1 MIDSDSCFYS
11 HADLPFSRHSWHS
24 SIDYHIRSN
33 QMPTLEQ
40 IQAKLKKLQAQ
51 ADVLI
56 ARKAQVAVDQIRDLM
71 LKHGLTTADIEAQA
85 KARRAA
91 RGLNGNGKVKAGSSG
106 KAIAKYRDHKTGA
119 TWTGHGRAP
128 GWIAG
133 VKDRTQFLVEGASE
147 LKSAAKAAVTHAK
160 GSKGQPKG
168 AQPPKYINPK
178 TGATW
183 SGRGPAPAWLATVK
197 DRTRFLIDS
206 ASASVADAGHK
217 AAKKAGKVKSAAT
230 SGVVSKKAAAR
241 KVVAKKAGAAKK
253 TVAKKATAATRKV
266 AAKKGPAKP
275 AAKKSAATKAAR
287 KAPVRKTAAKKAV
300 AATVAATPQAAPASA
315 GA

>member
-1 MIDSDSCFYS
+1 
-11 HADLPFSRHSWHS
+11 
-24 SIDYHIRSN
+24 
-33 QMPTLEQ
+33 MPTLEQ

-51 ADVLI
+51 ADALI

-71 LKHGLTTADIEAQA
+71 LKHGLTTADIEARA

-91 RGLNGNGKVKAGSSG
+91 SGLNGHAGNGKAKAARAG

-133 VKDRTQFLVEGASE
+133 VKDRTQFLIAGASE
-147 LKSAAKAAVTHAK
+147 LKTAAKAAVTHAK

-168 AQPPKYINPK
+168 AQPPKYLNPK

-197 DRTRFLIDS
+197 DRTKFLIDS
-206 ASASVADAGHK
+206 AAATAAGAGHQ
-217 AAKKAGKVKSAAT
+217 AAKKAGKVKSAAA
-230 SGVVSKKAAAR
+230 GGAVSKKAAAR
-241 KVVAKKAGAAKK
+241 KVVAKKGAAKK
-253 TVAKKATAATRKV
+253 TVARKATAAAGKV
-266 AAKKGPAKP
+266 AAKKGTAKP
-275 AAKKSAATKAAR
+275 AAKKSAAPKAAR
-287 KAPVRKTAAKKAV
+287 KAPVRKSAAKSKAV
-300 AATVAATPQAAPASA
+300 ATSEAAAPQASPVQASV
-315 GA
+315 

>member
-1 MIDSDSCFYS
+1 
-11 HADLPFSRHSWHS
+11 
-24 SIDYHIRSN
+24 
-33 QMPTLEQ
+33 MPTLEQ

-51 ADVLI
+51 ADILI
-56 ARKAQVAVDQIRDLM
+56 ARKAQVAVDQIRDMM
-71 LKHGLTTADIEAQA
+71 LKHGLTTADIEAKA

-91 RGLNGNGKVKAGSSG
+91 KSSNGYAGNGKG
-106 KAIAKYRDHKTGA
+106 KAAGAGKSLPKYRDHKTGA

-147 LKSAAKAAVTHAK
+147 SKSEAKAATTQTK

-168 AQPPKYINPK
+168 AQPPKYLNPK

-206 ASASVADAGHK
+206 AAAASETGHK
-217 AAKKAGKVKSAAT
+217 TTTKVARKASKVKSAAT
-230 SGVVSKKAAAR
+230 SGAVSKKATASTL
-241 KVVAKKAGAAKK
+241 VANKAVASK
-253 TVAKKATAATRKV
+253 TTAAKKATAATRKV
-266 AAKKGPAKP
+266 AAKKGTAKPATKKTIAAKAAGNAPVRKP
-275 AAKKSAATKAAR
+275 AAKGRAGSTSAA
-287 KAPVRKTAAKKAV
+287 
-300 AATVAATPQAAPASA
+300 AAPQTSTVQA

>member
-1 MIDSDSCFYS
+1 MIDSNSCIYS
-11 HADLPFSRHSWHS
+11 HAELPFSRHSWHS

-40 IQAKLKKLQAQ
+40 IQAKLRKLQAQ

-56 ARKAQVAVDQIRDLM
+56 ARKAQAAVDQIRDLM
-71 LKHGLTTADIEAQA
+71 LKHGLTTADIEARA

-91 RGLNGNGKVKAGSSG
+91 RGLNGHAGNGKAKAAGAG

-133 VKDRTQFLVEGASE
+133 VKDRTQFLIEGASE
-147 LKSAAKAAVTHAK
+147 LKSAAKAALTHAK
-160 GSKGQPKG
+160 ASKGQPKG

-197 DRTRFLIDS
+197 DRTRFLIDG
-206 ASASVADAGHK
+206 ASATVADAGQQ
-217 AAKKAGKVKSAAT
+217 AAKKAGKVKSAA
-230 SGVVSKKAAAR
+230 SGVAGRKAAAR
-241 KVVAKKAGAAKK
+241 KQSRPR
-253 TVAKKATAATRKV
+253 RKLPRPKRQGKRRF
-266 AAKKGPAKP
+266 ARAQPQAKP
-275 AAKKSAATKAAR
+275 PRQVLRQRR
-287 KAPVRKTAAKKAV
+287 KPR
-300 AATVAATPQAAPASA
+300 PRQPAHERN
-315 GA
+315 GVVK

>member
-1 MIDSDSCFYS
+1 
-11 HADLPFSRHSWHS
+11 
-24 SIDYHIRSN
+24 
-33 QMPTLEQ
+33 MPTLEQ

-56 ARKAQVAVDQIRDLM
+56 ARKAQVAVNQIRDLM
-71 LKHGLTTADIEAQA
+71 LKHGLTTADIEAKA
-85 KARRAA
+85 KAKRAA
-91 RGLNGNGKVKAGSSG
+91 RGLNGHAGNGKVKAAGSG
-106 KAIAKYRDHKTGA
+106 KAVAKYRDHKTGA

-147 LKSAAKAAVTHAK
+147 LKSAAKAVVTHAK
-160 GSKGQPKG
+160 ASKGQPKG

-197 DRTRFLIDS
+197 DRTKFLIDS
-206 ASASVADAGHK
+206 ASATVADAGHK

-241 KVVAKKAGAAKK
+241 KVVAKRAGAAKK
-253 TVAKKATAATRKV
+253 AAAKKATAATRKV
-266 AAKKGPAKP
+266 AAKKGAVKP
-275 AAKKSAATKAAR
+275 AAKKSVATKAAR
-287 KAPVRKTAAKKAV
+287 KAPVRKTAARKAV
-300 AATVAATPQAAPASA
+300 ATSTTAAPQAAPASA
-315 GA
+315 SA

>member
-1 MIDSDSCFYS
+1 
-11 HADLPFSRHSWHS
+11 
-24 SIDYHIRSN
+24 
-33 QMPTLEQ
+33 MPTLEQ

-51 ADVLI
+51 ADVLL

-71 LKHGLTTADIEAQA
+71 LKHGLTTADIEAKA

-91 RGLNGNGKVKAGSSG
+91 RGLNGGGKAKAVSSG
-106 KAIAKYRDHKTGA
+106 KSLAKYRDHKTGA

-133 VKDRTQFLVEGASE
+133 VKDRAQFLIEGASE
-147 LKSAAKAAVTHAK
+147 LKSAAKSAVTQAK

-206 ASASVADAGHK
+206 ASATVADAGHK
-217 AAKKAGKVKSAAT
+217 AAKKAGKVKSAAA

-253 TVAKKATAATRKV
+253 TVAKKATAATKKV
-266 AAKKGPAKP
+266 AVKKG
-275 AAKKSAATKAAR
+275 AAKKSVVAKAAR
-287 KAPVRKTAAKKAV
+287 KSPVRKAAAKRTV
-300 AATVAATPQAAPASA
+300 ATSAAATPAAAPASA

>member
-1 MIDSDSCFYS
+1 
-11 HADLPFSRHSWHS
+11 
-24 SIDYHIRSN
+24 
-33 QMPTLEQ
+33 MPTLEQ

-51 ADVLI
+51 ADALI

-71 LKHGLTTADIEAQA
+71 LKHGLTTEDIEARA

-91 RGLNGNGKVKAGSSG
+91 GGLNGHAGSGKAKGASAG

-128 GWIAG
+128 GWIAS
-133 VKDRTQFLVEGASE
+133 VKDRTQFLIEGASE

-197 DRTRFLIDS
+197 DRTKFLIES
-206 ASASVADAGHK
+206 ASAAAADVGHQ
-217 AAKKAGKVKSAAT
+217 AAKKAGKVKSAAAG
-230 SGVVSKKAAAR
+230 GVVSKKAAAR
-241 KVVAKKAGAAKK
+241 KVVAKKAATAKK
-253 TVAKKATAATRKV
+253 TVAKKATSAAGKVAAKKV
-266 AAKKGPAKP
+266 AAKKGAAKP

-287 KAPVRKTAAKKAV
+287 KAPVRKVAAKSKAV
-300 AATVAATPQAAPASA
+300 ATSATSAAAAPQASPAPASA
-315 GA
+315 

>member
-1 MIDSDSCFYS
+1 
-11 HADLPFSRHSWHS
+11 
-24 SIDYHIRSN
+24 
-33 QMPTLEQ
+33 MPTLEQ

-51 ADVLI
+51 ADALI

-71 LKHGLTTADIEAQA
+71 LKHGLTTADIEAKA

-91 RGLNGNGKVKAGSSG
+91 AGLNGHAGNGRAKAAG

-128 GWIAG
+128 GWIAN
-133 VKDRTQFLVEGASE
+133 VKDRTQFLIEGASE
-147 LKSAAKAAVTHAK
+147 LKSAAKAALSHAK

-206 ASASVADAGHK
+206 ASASAADAGHV
-217 AAKKAGKVKSAAT
+217 AAKKAGKVKSAAA
-230 SGVVSKKAAAR
+230 GGAVSKKAAAR
-241 KVVAKKAGAAKK
+241 KVVAKKAVATKK
-253 TVAKKATAATRKV
+253 TAAKKATATGVKA
-266 AAKKGPAKP
+266 AAKKATATGAKA
-275 AAKKSAATKAAR
+275 AAKKSTAKPAVKKSTATKAAR
-287 KAPVRKTAAKKAV
+287 KAPVRKAAAKSN
-300 AATVAATPQAAPASA
+300 TVATSAAAAPQASPAPVSA
-315 GA
+315 

>member
-1 MIDSDSCFYS
+1 
-11 HADLPFSRHSWHS
+11 
-24 SIDYHIRSN
+24 
-33 QMPTLEQ
+33 MPTLEQ

-51 ADVLI
+51 ADVLL

-71 LKHGLTTADIEAQA
+71 LKHGLTTADIEAKA

-91 RGLNGNGKVKAGSSG
+91 RGLNGGGKAKAVSSG
-106 KAIAKYRDHKTGA
+106 KAVAKYRDHKTGA

-128 GWIAG
+128 GWIAS
-133 VKDRTQFLVEGASE
+133 VKDRTQFLIEGASE

-160 GSKGQPKG
+160 GGKGQPKG

-206 ASASVADAGHK
+206 ASATVADAGHK

-230 SGVVSKKAAAR
+230 GGVVSKKAAAK

-266 AAKKGPAKP
+266 AAKKGAAKP
-275 AAKKSAATKAAR
+275 AAKSAVAKAAR
-287 KAPVRKTAAKKAV
+287 KAPVRKAAAKKAV
-300 AATVAATPQAAPASA
+300 ATSAPATSPAAPASA
-315 GA
+315 AA